1 MRLETA
7 DLEANHFKAGRCCKP
22 CRPRPQTDLEVL
34 VWFAGRTP
42 PLHPPAYSLRL
53 ELPTRAVVVLSWAL
67 SVDAAPTAPRR
78 SRNPTASRRT
88 APLPVPL
95 LGGLLSPE
103 MPKAQS

>member
-1 MRLETA
+1 MRLELPTKTVARLSRCSEAVAA
-7 DLEANHFKAGRCCKP
+7 DGAPPASQALRSWRALCAATGWAVR
-22 CRPRPQTDLEVL
+22 RPRQ
-34 VWFAGRTP
+34 
-42 PLHPPAYSLRL
+42 
-53 ELPTRAVVVLSWAL
+53 LPTRAVVVLSWAL